1 MKKITA
7 MILAGG
13 FFISSNAALGVVIP
27 GFSDVT
33 DNGGGSYTFT
43 FDTLTGGDIVNADG
57 LSFSGVGSPLLT
69 VTQSGGTAVIQDV
82 PANGGLGTD
91 GGGFGDNMGAGD
103 GLTFGFSSFV
113 SLTNITFNG
122 LFNSD
127 GHTDAASGFV
137 NVAGT
142 LIDTASFDG
151 VGDSGALA
159 PGFFSGSSFDV
170 TTIDSLRGFHGYVES
185 ITVQTR
191 RKVSEATTIALLGL
205 GMVALGLAR
214 RKR

>member
-13 FFISSNAALGVVIP
+13 FWVSSNVALGVVIP
-27 GFSDVT
+27 GFSDVI

-69 VTQSGGTAVIQDV
+69 VTQFGGTAVIQDL
-82 PANGGLGTD
+82 PDNGGLGTD

-122 LFNSD
+122 LLNSN
-127 GHTDAASGFV
+127 GHTDAASGLV

-142 LIDTASFDG
+142 VIDTDSFDG
-151 VGDSGALA
+151 VGDNGALA
-159 PGFFSGSSFDV
+159 PGFFSGTSFDV

-191 RKVSEATTIALLGL
+191 RKVPESTTIALLGL